1 MSLRPVPLP
10 EPPAPRRVRPSAAAL
25 RKHAA
30 EERKHSFLRMVSH
43 ELRTPLNAII
53 GFSEIISRELY
64 GPMSEPR
71 YREHAEIIRDSGL
84 KLLKLVNQVMEI
96 ARLEGGGA
104 DLDLRPEPVEP
115 SLREAVAGLIVETEA
130 KNLNIEIA
138 PEPGLPMAR
147 ADTRALKQVFNNL
160 LLNAIRHSPEN
171 GTIVV
176 ALSRRADSILVEV
189 KDHGPGLAPAE
200 FARVMRPFEQ
210 GENALTRRAEGAGL
224 GLPIAS
230 LLCDTM
236 GGRLRLRSQP
246 GEGLTAVVRLPV
258 AKDGAGPRAA

>member
-10 EPPAPRRVRPSAAAL
+10 EPPAPRRVRQSAAAL
-25 RKHAA
+25 RQHAI

-64 GPMSEPR
+64 GPLSEPR

-104 DLDLRPEPVEP
+104 DLDLRPEPLEP
-115 SLREAVAGLIVETEA
+115 ALREAIAGLIVEAGA
-130 KNLNIEIA
+130 KDIRITVA
-138 PEPGLPMAR
+138 PAAGLPMAK
-147 ADTRALKQVFNNL
+147 ADSRALKQVFNNL
-160 LLNAIRHSPEN
+160 LLNAIRHSPYGGE
-171 GTIVV
+171 VV
-176 ALSRRADSILVEV
+176 VSLSRRGDAVLTEI

-200 FARVMRPFEQ
+200 FTRVMRPFEQ

-236 GGRLRLRSQP
+236 GGRLRLRSEP
-246 GEGLTAVVRLPV
+246 GEGLTAVVRLQV
-258 AKDGAGPRAA
+258 AKDAPGPRAA